1 MFSGFAAP
9 AVLLALALPAA
20 LAVGWVRARRP
31 ALRYPSLAL
40 VAGLPRGR
48 ASEAVWGRALGRAA
62 AVAVLIVACAGPRVP
77 DLSTPVPAAGI
88 ALVLVLDV
96 SGSMAEADFPAA
108 AGAVTRLS
116 AAQAAFR
123 AFVAGGD
130 GLPGRPQDRIGLVTF
145 AAVPRTV
152 CPPTFNHAVLLA
164 LLDQQ
169 KPATGPDAGT
179 NVGDALAEGLARL
192 DAAGDGRKVIV
203 LLSDG
208 EHNASGRTD
217 GPLAPRQAAQ
227 IATGLGVPVYA
238 VDCGGDPGPHATDA
252 DVRNRTDSQ
261 RTLAAVAGLTGGRL
275 FRAADAAGLRAAVAE
290 IDAIERTPADP
301 YRYRRYRDRTP
312 HWAAAGMVLLAA
324 GGALERTRWRVTG

>member
-1 MFSGFAAP
+1 MLSGFAAP
-9 AVLLALALPAA
+9 AVLFALALPAV
-20 LAVGWVRARRP
+20 LAVGWGRARRP

-48 ASEAVWGRALGRAA
+48 ATEAVWGRALVRAA
-62 AVAVLIVACAGPRVP
+62 AVALLIVACAGPRVP
-77 DLSTPVPAAGI
+77 DLSTPVPAAGV
-88 ALVLVLDV
+88 ALMLALDV

-108 AGAVTRLS
+108 AGPVTRLS

-123 AFVAGGD
+123 TFVAGGD

-152 CPPTFNHAVLLA
+152 CPPTFNHSVLLA

-169 KPATGPDAGT
+169 EPATGPDAGT
-179 NVGDALAEGLARL
+179 NVGDALAESLARL
-192 DAAGDGRKVIV
+192 DATGDGRKVIV

-208 EHNASGRTD
+208 EHNAGGRTD
-217 GPLAPRQAAQ
+217 GPLSPRQAAQ
-227 IATGLGVPVYA
+227 IAAGLGVPVYA
-238 VDCGGDPGPHATDA
+238 IDCGGDPGPRSSETDA
-252 DVRNRTDSQ
+252 QRRADGR

-290 IDAIERTPADP
+290 IDALERTPADP
-301 YRYRRYRDRTP
+301 YRYRRFRDRTP
-312 HWAAAGMVLLAA
+312 HWASAGMILLAV
-324 GGALERTRWRVTG
+324 GGVLERTRWRVTG